1 MTLGN
6 AMTCHI
12 VIILDYIRSRKHI
25 VKKMYIAAKKA
36 IPIKQAKKVKYRSLK
51 ETKRKGAQYKKL
63 IET

>member
-25 VKKMYIAAKKA
+25 VKKMYIAAKKT
-36 IPIKQAKKVKYRSLK
+36 IPIKQAKKDKYRSLK
-51 ETKRKGAQYKKL
+51 ETKRKGVQYKKL
-63 IET
+63 IDT